1 MTELEELQKRLKY
14 LYDLRRQTEIS
25 DDFAYTNG
33 KIKQIDH
40 EIHYLDDRIAELI
53 NNKGETS

>member
-1 MTELEELQKRLKY
+1 MTELEKLQKRLED
-14 LYDLRRQTEIS
+14 LYMLRKQIEIS

-33 KIKQIDH
+33 KIKQIDY

-53 NNKGETS
+53 NNKGEK